1 MESTYVSAFQVFNN
15 LYDIKIDFS
24 ILEPVTDENGE
35 IVGTTKTVK
44 NRVAM
49 SPALAKEL
57 INILGSAITDYEN
70 KFGTIPE
77 VKIGE
82 EE

>member
-15 LYDIKIDFS
+15 IYDIKIDFS
-24 ILEPVTDENGE
+24 TLEPVTDDNGE
-35 IVGTTKTVK
+35 VVGTTKTVK

-57 INILGSAITDYEN
+57 INILGNAVEDYEN
-70 KFGTIPE
+70 KFGAIPA
-77 VKIGE
+77 VKIDE